1 MYAQLKNKILI
12 GTLIPL
18 ALVFTQGCS
27 KVKFNSS
34 FKPGVITNGNPPANN
49 PPNPDIEDCG
59 NGCYK
64 ETFRQKDDITKK
76 LDILFVTD
84 TSGSLDAE
92 RQEVANGI
100 KNFIG
105 QLPPGTDFNVSV
117 ILGHGSTSPR
127 TGKLYQTDANE
138 PAVLKSSELSITTIQ
153 TYLKNKLTYVKG
165 DSDSDGGEEGLYSVS
180 QAVKG
185 ANLANAQNLG
195 MFRAD
200 AGLAVV
206 FIADEND
213 ICARYPVGVTPVV
226 DPDNKEG
233 PAYIRDCEDITPAGV
248 YGQLKNLKGTLPLA
262 IGAVIYT
269 GQGLIPA
276 GGENEIGYG
285 YKDIVALNNGVLV
298 DIASHNI
305 TVDLATIGNL
315 TGTSLLLT
323 TEFQLHN
330 SPVDPS
336 TIRVYVDGVLVPHTY
351 TAGNNSVH
359 IAPDK
364 CGAAGTVIVI
374 KYCLTTSEEPDPNNF

>member
-1 MYAQLKNKILI
+1 MNSNMKNKMLVSILI
-12 GTLIPL
+12 PM
-18 ALVFTQGCS
+18 ALFFTQGCG

-34 FKPGVITNGNPPANN
+34 FKPEINTNSNPPGIT
-49 PPNPDIEDCG
+49 PPPPEVHDCG
-59 NGCYK
+59 DNCFRETYSQK
-64 ETFRQKDDITKK
+64 EETTKK

-92 RQEVANGI
+92 RQEVADGI

-117 ILGHGSTSPR
+117 VLGHGSTSARAGQLYR
-127 TGKLYQTDANE
+127 TDYNE
-138 PAVLKSSELSITTIQ
+138 PIVLKSTELSITDLQ
-153 TYLKNKLTYVKG
+153 TYLKKKLMYVKT
-165 DSDSDGGEEGLYSVS
+165 DNDSDGGEEGLYSTS
-180 QAVKG
+180 QAIKG
-185 ANLANAQNLG
+185 GNLANAQSLG

-233 PAYIRDCEDITPAGV
+233 PAFIRDCEDITSAGV

-269 GQGLIPA
+269 GEGAIPA

-285 YKDIVALNNGVLV
+285 YKEIVALNSGVLV
-298 DIASHNI
+298 DIASHNV
-305 TVDLATIGNL
+305 TADLATIGQLAGFNL
-315 TGTSLLLT
+315 MLI
-323 TEFQLHN
+323 TEFQLTHTN
-330 SPVDPS
+330 VDPD
-336 TIRVYVDGVLVPHTY
+336 TIRVYVDGVLVPHTF
-351 TAGNNSVH
+351 TAGTNSVH
-359 IAPDK
+359 VEPTK

-374 KYCLTTSEEPDPNNF
+374 KYCLNEEDPNNEF